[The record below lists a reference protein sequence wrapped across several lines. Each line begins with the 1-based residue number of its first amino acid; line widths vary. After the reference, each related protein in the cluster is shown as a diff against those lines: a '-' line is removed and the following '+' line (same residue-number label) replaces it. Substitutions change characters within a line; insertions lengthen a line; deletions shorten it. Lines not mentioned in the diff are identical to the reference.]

1 MSEVVAY
8 SPTPSFKEAAAYLSS
23 ASSPQKVSNE
33 TKLELYGIYKFLTAS
48 LEPTTTRPSIF
59 SPTERAKY
67 DAWKS
72 AGAAWRGKEPE
83 AEQRYI
89 EIARSLGWTPGTAV
103 STSPG
108 PTNEPTAEEL
118 LADTSTDQINSG
130 GGGSGLGQSVS
141 VLKRDEVDE
150 EVTLHN
156 LAIKGDTQE
165 LDAFIESHAGLDV
178 NAIDEFGFTALHLAC
193 DRGNVESVK
202 VLLRKGADASLKD
215 SDGLSALVLAEEAG
229 HEDIAALLRTSS
241 QAE

>member
-8 SPTPSFKEAAAYLSS
+8 SPTPSFKEAATYLSN
-23 ASSPQKVSNE
+23 ASGLRKVSNE

-48 LEPTTTRPSIF
+48 PEPTTARPSIF

-72 AGAAWRGKEPE
+72 AGATWRGKEAE

-89 EIARSLGWTPGTAV
+89 ELARSLGWTPGIAV

-118 LADTSTDQINSG
+118 LADTSTDQSNNG
-130 GGGSGLGQSVS
+130 AAGSGLGQSVS
-141 VLKRDEVDE
+141 IMQRDEADE
-150 EVTLHN
+150 GETLHN
-156 LAIKGDTQE
+156 LAIKGDVQE
-165 LDAFIESHAGLDV
+165 LGAFIGSHAGIDV
-178 NAIDEFGFTALHLAC
+178 NAIDEYGFTALHLAC

-215 SDGLSALVLAEEAG
+215 SDGLSALELAEEAG
-229 HEDIAALLRTSS
+229 HEYIVALLRTS